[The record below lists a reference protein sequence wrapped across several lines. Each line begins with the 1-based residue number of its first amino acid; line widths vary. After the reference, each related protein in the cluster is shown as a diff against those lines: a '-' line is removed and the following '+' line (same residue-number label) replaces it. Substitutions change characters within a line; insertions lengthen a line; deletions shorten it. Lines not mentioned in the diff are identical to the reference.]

1 MPGETER
8 IGEVLISEGVITQEE
23 ISRAI
28 ADGRLKGSAL
38 GAVLEGAGHVKRADL
53 ASFLAADF
61 KIPTLEDLRRVD
73 FSDQASK
80 LVPEELARKHEL
92 VPICRVGEVLCIAKS
107 SYYNRAAL
115 NELKNVVDIKLKIL
129 QADEGQVR
137 AAIEKVYK
145 GKKGELPP
153 PSLVKK
159 ETAKVSPVVAAVAAR
174 QGVLEEVASFEAI
187 PLITP
192 ATDEPRPEATPRKGT
207 SIRPVSAPDARQGSY
222 DEVIEIMDALRMA
235 PQEYA
240 AALRY
245 PFARLVSEF
254 EDTFLLGNAV
264 PPARVS

>member
-23 ISRAI
+23 IARAV
-28 ADGRLKGSAL
+28 AEGGLKGSSL
-38 GAVLEGAGHVKRADL
+38 GAVLEGSGHVKRADL

-73 FSDQASK
+73 FADQAAK

-92 VPICRVGEVLCIAKS
+92 VPICRIGEILCIAKL

-137 AAIEKVYK
+137 AAFEKVYK

-159 ETAKVSPVVAAVAAR
+159 ETAKVAPVPAGVPAQ

-192 ATDEPRPEATPRKGT
+192 AGEERRAEATPRKGT
-207 SIRPVSAPDARQGSY
+207 SVRPVSAPAARHGSY

-235 PQEYA
+235 PQDYA
-240 AALRY
+240 AALRD

-254 EDTFLLGNAV
+254 EDTFHLGNAV